1 MEFKNIDNCFKK
13 LDSIPLGN
21 ISARIE
27 ILNTAKTEISK
38 LDGTVER
45 LETQFKH
52 LDETDPTISDLT
64 ISDQQLDV
72 GVLLESLE
80 ERINNYSESGS
91 SLEDLFEK
99 FSEIR
104 NELTRAKRY
113 INSTTPTVTELR
125 SDGSSHSVSLGL

>member
-1 MEFKNIDNCFKK
+1 MEFKNIDSCFKK
-13 LDSIPLGN
+13 LDSIPPGN

-52 LDETDPTISDLT
+52 LDETDPTISDQPE
-64 ISDQQLDV
+64 QQLDV
-72 GVLLESLE
+72 DVMLESLE
-80 ERINNYSESGS
+80 DRINNYSESGG

-113 INSTTPTVTELR
+113 IDSTAPTVTELR